1 MAMILL
7 FLWKMWWYLYEKIW
21 LGLNAIILDDGKE
34 LLNLKMLNKLL
45 RLKSIKGYPLKLR
58 ATLIVK

>member
-7 FLWKMWWYLYEKIW
+7 FLWKMWWYLYEKSW

-45 RLKSIKGYPLKLR
+45 RLKSIEGYSLKL
-58 ATLIVK
+58 